1 MSNLENLIVSSLFSE
16 EKFTRKV
23 IPHLKGEY
31 FEDINNKIIFE
42 ETSKY
47 FVEYDRLP
55 TKEALTI
62 ELETR
67 KDLTDEQSKTIE
79 NSISNFE
86 GTAHEIKWLV
96 DTTEKWCRDR
106 AIYNALL
113 ESIQI
118 ADGEKKAS
126 RDAIPSLLTDALAV
140 SFDNSVGHDYIDDA
154 DDRFDFY
161 HRKEE
166 KIPFDI
172 SMLNKI
178 TKGGLGKKTLNIAL
192 AGTGVGKSL
201 FMCHTAAS
209 HLMQGYNVLYIT
221 CEMAEEKIAE
231 RIDANLLNINVQ
243 LLVTLP

>member
-1 MSNLENLIVSSLFSE
+1 MSNLETLILSSIFFN
-16 EKFTRKV
+16 EKFTRTV
-23 IPHLKGEY
+23 LPHIKGEY
-31 FEDINNKIIFE
+31 FEDNNNKIIFE

-47 FVEYDRLP
+47 FTQYDGIP
-55 TKEALTI
+55 TKEALHI

-67 KDLTDEQSKTIE
+67 KDLTGDQSKIIE
-79 NSISNFE
+79 DTVSFFKE
-86 GTAHEIKWLV
+86 EPHDLKWLV

-209 HLMQGYNVLYIT
+209 HLSLIH
-221 CEMAEEKIAE
+221 I
-231 RIDANLLNINVQ
+231 
-243 LLVTLP
+243 